1 MEKELEI
8 GRARCERAVAALPPA
23 MSRELLR
30 LAEGRRGG
38 LAAVR
43 EVRVRRASPSEAL
56 IGSERIFFTSRPTAA
71 ELDETLRRITD
82 GGLYA
87 HRDTI
92 REGYLSMDGGIRVGI
107 SGRARY
113 DGGEVVGISEVSS
126 LIFRI
131 PGHGCDFSEQIEAA
145 WQSGVTRGML
155 IYSPP
160 GVGKTT
166 ALRHL
171 AGYLGGECGLRV
183 AVVDERCEFDIS
195 DYPGAGVDILS
206 GYRKSVGVEIAT
218 RTLSPEVIMLDELGA
233 EDTDGILAVTS
244 CGVPVIATAHG
255 GSLEELSTRP
265 GIDRLISKGIFDLF
279 VGIRST
285 PPTYS
290 LEIARQGSAVADII
304 C

>member
-1 MEKELEI
+1 MEKDF
-8 GRARCERAVAALPPA
+8 GKRCERCERVIAALPPSVA
-23 MSRELLR
+23 RELLR
-30 LAEGRRGG
+30 LAEGRCGG
-38 LAAVR
+38 LSAVR
-43 EVRVRRASPSEAL
+43 EVRLRRASPSEAV
-56 IGSERIFFTSRPTAA
+56 IGSERIFFTSRPSAA

-92 REGYLSMDGGIRVGI
+92 REGYLSMDGGVRVGI

-113 DGGEVVGISEVSS
+113 DGGRVVGISEVSS
-126 LIFRI
+126 LMFRI

-145 WQSGVTRGML
+145 WQGGVMRGML

-183 AVVDERCEFDIS
+183 AVVDERCEFDVS
-195 DYPGAGVDILS
+195 DYPTAGVDILS
-206 GYRKSVGVEIAT
+206 GYRKSEGIEIAT
-218 RTLSPEVIMLDELGA
+218 RTLAPDVIILDELGA
-233 EDTDGILAVTS
+233 DDLESILSVTS
-244 CGVPVIATAHG
+244 CGVPLIATAHG
-255 GSLEELSTRP
+255 GSLEELSSRP
-265 GIDRLISKGIFDLF
+265 GIDRLIKERIFDVF
-279 VGIRST
+279 VGIRNT
-285 PPTYS
+285 PPTYQ
-290 LEIARQGSAVADII
+290 LEISRQDSTEAVLV